1 MAILD
6 TVKKG
11 YLYIK
16 TSTGYMRHLPRTLA
30 SLVDMDDG
38 SSVQTTIT
46 NLKNSL
52 KTGAYATIVNNATT
66 TAANTVLDGRM
77 GKNLQDQITSLNSTL
92 ATIFKTTKITATTN
106 SSGIADTGI
115 SINKYIFGIYTTDG
129 SLCIPMIYGTTY
141 RVMICSNTLQPIK
154 NTACTFHVYYSDVI

>member
-46 NLKNSL
+46 NLKNNL

-66 TAANTVLDGRM
+66 TATNTVLDGRM
-77 GKNLQDQITSLNSTL
+77 GKNLQDQINSLNSTL
-92 ATIFKTTKITATTN
+92 TTILKTKRITATTN
-106 SSGIADTGI
+106 TSGILDTGI
-115 SINKYIFGIYTTDG
+115 SVNKYIFGIYSTDG
-129 SLCIPMIYGTTY
+129 SLCIPMIYGETY
-141 RVMICSNTLQPIK
+141 RAMICSNTFQPIK
-154 NTACTFHVYYSDVI
+154 SKSCAVYVYYSDLT